1 MLPWRAASYE
11 GGTGPVHCVIWV
23 PLFVK
28 NRTFCYSSDFIT
40 YMSKVKFKV
49 SDKLVKAR
57 DGASYDIK
65 NYTEGVDYVMRG
77 CFKGEKAVFRADILG
92 ASVVD
97 PSKVEHKQEVH
108 TIEYD
113 FDERGSVEVTGSTVQ
128 EEPVLNAMLELGEQ
142 GLRIIFPQTEHNS
155 TSSQPE
161 QVMIHQDVQEC
172 KIKQIYPN
180 FKWVETDKGRVYVGL
195 KGVNMKRGQI
205 IRVKNG
211 ELFLGKTGPSGSM
224 VRI

>member
-1 MLPWRAASYE
+1 MN
-11 GGTGPVHCVIWV
+11 T
-23 PLFVK
+23 
-28 NRTFCYSSDFIT
+28 
-40 YMSKVKFKV
+40 KVKFKV

-57 DGASYDIK
+57 DGAAYDIK

-77 CFKGEKAVFRADILG
+77 CFKGEKAVFRSDILG

-97 PSKVEHKQEVH
+97 PSQVEHKQEP
-108 TIEYD
+108 
-113 FDERGSVEVTGSTVQ
+113 
-128 EEPVLNAMLELGEQ
+128 EPVLRATLELDDK
-142 GLRIIFPQTEHNS
+142 GLRIIFPQVEHNL

-161 QVMIHQDVQEC
+161 QVIIHQDVQEC